1 MLGLAT
7 VDDMIAAPPA
17 PKMAPAQVLES
28 LEWWQT
34 LAKFK
39 RRSIDTKECDFI
51 NVSLC
56 GEGSSEDF
64 SDFSLQRL
72 CLETVKMRSP
82 TLVTGEVRASS
93 TRVRLPSEGSERASK
108 RAATSN
114 IICDKAS
121 KIMHN

>member
-17 PKMAPAQVLES
+17 QKKAPAQVLES

-34 LAKFK
+34 PAKFK

-56 GEGSSEDF
+56 GGGFSEDF
-64 SDFSLQRL
+64 SL
-72 CLETVKMRSP
+72 
-82 TLVTGEVRASS
+82 
-93 TRVRLPSEGSERASK
+93 
-108 RAATSN
+108 
-114 IICDKAS
+114 KAS
-121 KIMHN
+121 LAEKFFSENCKFINFRLVMIYIGWC